1 MGFRLEVYVI
11 RDSYFNIKEGKVID
25 KPLRIEG
32 LYYGT
37 KLVGYEDEENLR
49 CIDYLK
55 ARDKDYPCAQY
66 CNTRTVLDYNE
77 FSEFIKLYML
87 DFKRIYEIDLKENKE
102 FYESIIK
109 HLDDN
114 DILGYIVGWC

>member
-1 MGFRLEVYVI
+1 MKDFVEIQDRLIKLSDIVEVEKTSEDTIVI
-11 RDSYFNIKEGKVID
+11 IYNERKYND
-25 KPLRIEG
+25 
-32 LYYGT
+32 
-37 KLVGYEDEENLR
+37 

-87 DFKRIYEIDLKENKE
+87 DFKRIYEIDLKENEE
-102 FYESIIK
+102 FYESLIK
-109 HLDDN
+109 HLDDK

>member
-1 MGFRLEVYVI
+1 MGFRLDVQVI
-11 RDSYFNIKEGKVID
+11 RDSYFYYKEDKVID
-25 KPLRIEG
+25 LPLRIEQ

-55 ARDKDYPCAQY
+55 SRSKDYPCAQY

-77 FSEFIKLYML
+77 FSDFIKLYMA
-87 DFKRIYEIDLKENKE
+87 DFLRINEIDLKENEE
-102 FYESIIK
+102 FYESLIK
-109 HLDDN
+109 HLDDTN
-114 DILGYIVGWC
+114 ILGYIVGWC